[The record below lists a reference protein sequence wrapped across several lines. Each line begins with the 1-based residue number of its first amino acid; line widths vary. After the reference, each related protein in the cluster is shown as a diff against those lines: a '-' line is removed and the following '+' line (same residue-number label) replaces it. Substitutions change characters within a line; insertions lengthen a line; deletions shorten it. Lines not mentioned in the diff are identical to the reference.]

1 MADGRETRAEIDN
14 ETVRGLLL
22 VNGGGAV
29 ALLAFLPGVLQ
40 KPELEHLARSIILAV
55 FTFQIGLACA
65 VIHNR
70 LRRICSLAYAK
81 KDRKPCVLLGRQL
94 KEPCVCHWSTGFMWG
109 SIGAFVLAG
118 AIMLNAGL
126 NTVSEMAGAS
136 AHEQPVL
143 KVEVVSPVQVNV
155 AEPVK
160 VELPEPPNHS
170 LRVPR
175 P

>member
-1 MADGRETRAEIDN
+1 MTDGRETRAEIDH

-29 ALLAFLPGVLQ
+29 ALLAFLPSVLQ
-40 KPELEHLARSIILAV
+40 KPELELLARSIIWAV

-70 LRRICSLAYAK
+70 LRRKCSMAYAK
-81 KDRKPCVLLGRQL
+81 KDREACVLFGHQL

-109 SIGAFVLAG
+109 SIVAFVMAG

-126 NTVSEMAGAS
+126 DTVSDMADAS
-136 AHEQPVL
+136 EREQSVL
-143 KVEVVSPVQVNV
+143 KVEAVSPVQVEF
-155 AEPVK
+155 AEPRK
-160 VELPEPPNHS
+160 VELPAPPNNNS
-170 LRVPR
+170 Q
-175 P
+175 